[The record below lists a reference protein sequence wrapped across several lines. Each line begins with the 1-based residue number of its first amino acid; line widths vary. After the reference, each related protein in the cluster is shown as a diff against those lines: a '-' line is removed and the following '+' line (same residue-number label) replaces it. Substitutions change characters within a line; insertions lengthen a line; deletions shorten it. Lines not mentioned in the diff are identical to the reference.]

1 MPGVAA
7 VKSQGRNQSAV
18 AGIAQ
23 VMVSACLWGTVGVS
37 TRLVP
42 SAAILPQEEL
52 GLARLAVGGPAL
64 LVLLVLVA
72 RVPISSILRL
82 HPFWLASFAM
92 GCAVFQV
99 CLFQSF
105 TLLGVTTTVF
115 LTVCLPPLMGT
126 ALDFLRGDRSLAKG
140 ALLALGLAVAGLGFF
155 AAGSMTIGADGL
167 NPYGLVL
174 AIIASAAFVLM
185 TSAARRLTQSAG
197 PLLVAGAGL
206 TLAALIL
213 LVMLHLFRP
222 DQAPIG
228 AMAGWDL
235 AGLVFYLGLGPTALA
250 YVLFCAGMAR
260 CRSANLG
267 LVASMVE
274 PAFAALLAW
283 FLLNERLTQAEVLGC
298 GFVMAAMLTLW
309 ESERRLKADPAQP
322 LGAANRLE
330 A

>member
-1 MPGVAA
+1 MRGVAVEGQA
-7 VKSQGRNQSAV
+7 RERSAV

-23 VMVSACLWGTVGVS
+23 VMVAACLWGTVGVS

-42 SAAILPQEEL
+42 SAAMVPQEEL

-64 LVLLVLVA
+64 LVLLVMFA
-72 RVPISSILRL
+72 RVPVSAVLRL

-99 CLFQSF
+99 CLFQAF

-126 ALDFLRGDRSLAKG
+126 ALGVLHGDGIPAKG
-140 ALLALGLAVAGLGFF
+140 ALLAIGLAVVGLGFF
-155 AAGSMTIGADGL
+155 AAGSLSVGADGL
-167 NPYGLVL
+167 DLHGLLL

-185 TSAARRLTQSAG
+185 TSAARRLTQSAR
-197 PLLVAGAGL
+197 PLLVAGTGL

-213 LVMLHLFRP
+213 LVMLHLLRP
-222 DQAPIG
+222 DGTPATAIT
-228 AMAGWDL
+228 GWDL

-260 CRSANLG
+260 CRSASLG

-283 FLLNERLTQAEVLGC
+283 FLLNERLTPTEVLGC
-298 GFVMAAMLTLW
+298 AFVMAAMVTLW
-309 ESERRLKADPAQP
+309 ESERRLKAEPLP
-322 LGAANRLE
+322 SLGAAIGFE
-330 A
+330 T